1 MMNRGSF
8 LFVESNTTGTGEL
21 LMKRA
26 RALGF
31 EPYLVTRNPGR
42 YPFLKDSVA
51 QVIEAE
57 TRSLDELIGV
67 AAKLT
72 RLAGIY
78 SSSDYFVEAA
88 SSAATAMGLPA
99 ADGEAIATCRN
110 KWKQAAELQ
119 RQSITIPETRLAT
132 SVRDMEN
139 ILAQATLPVIVKP
152 VSGSGS
158 SGVRLC
164 DSAAAAIEAFESAKD
179 ALLDQVG
186 LHSAD
191 VLIQQYVQG
200 MEYSAE
206 IIAYDGVLHCVGIL
220 AKHKGPAPCFVEV
233 GHDFPAPLPEP
244 SLQELASFAAGAVS
258 ALGLKFGPAHVEFVI
273 AESGPVIIEVNP
285 RLAGGM
291 IPVMLSHV
299 LGTSILDMVI
309 RLYSGEVFTPPRASA
324 RAGAIRF
331 QLAHKSGKLKR
342 LDFSRKP
349 DPTTPE
355 AGLLKFE
362 GEDVQIYGDFRDRV
376 AYAIGVA
383 DELNV
388 AAAAAERMIDSIVI
402 DIEGAAGEQDDKE
415 VAGPDQARWNLHPE
429 AMKLLAPPIELARD
443 ARLLQCQTAVDE
455 AHLVMLAAQGLVSQ
469 AVAANLLK
477 HILDLQDEGF
487 QSLEGRHAPRGLY
500 LAYEAELVAR
510 TGAEEAGWLHLARSR
525 NDLNAAIS
533 LLVLREAASS
543 ISQQIGTAQ
552 DALLQQAEET
562 SRLVAPLYS
571 QYQIALPGSPGHY
584 LLGVFFALSRE
595 RERLH
600 CLLEDIRNCP
610 MGAGAGGG
618 TSIPIDPL
626 QTASLLGFE
635 LPSFNS
641 LDAVASRDHHLQGLS
656 VFAGVSIL
664 LSRVAQD
671 LQVWTTREFA
681 LVDIPHNLAG
691 GSSMLPQK
699 KNPFLLEHIKG
710 SASTVIGAYVSAAT
724 ATCKS
729 PFSNSIE
736 ASNYGC
742 SPLGLAEDALKR
754 AITLTSLIV
763 KYMSFNVRSMRE
775 HLEDGSSMT
784 AVAAER
790 MASRGI
796 PFRKAHTQ
804 IGEIARRLSHDSCVA
819 QRRSEL
825 ASRLAGVFPASLEEC
840 RDALQF
846 GGGPGKRSTDSQ
858 VSVAK
863 ALFRDMQLKCED
875 IRERWARAEMH
886 RKQKVKE
893 LIEYGQSL
901 TGFRGPDRGCGPERN
916 PT

>member
-1 MMNRGSF
+1 MNRGSF

-26 RALGF
+26 RLLGF
-31 EPYLVTRNPGR
+31 ETYLVTRNPAR

-57 TRSLDELIGV
+57 TRSPDELVGV
-67 AAKLT
+67 AAKL
-72 RLAGIY
+72 RGLAGIY

-88 SSAATAMGLPA
+88 SSAAMDMGLPA
-99 ADGEAIATCRN
+99 AHSEAIATCRN
-110 KWKQAAELQ
+110 KWTQAAELQ
-119 RQSITIPETRLAT
+119 RQSITIPETWLAT
-132 SVRDMEN
+132 SVRDVEN
-139 ILAQATLPVIVKP
+139 ILAQATLPVVVKP

-164 DSAAAAIEAFESAKD
+164 ESAAAAVKAFESARG
-179 ALLDQVG
+179 ALLDQVDTP
-186 LHSAD
+186 SPD
-191 VLIQQYVQG
+191 ILIQQYVEG
-200 MEYSAE
+200 KEYSSE
-206 IIAYDGVLHCVGIL
+206 IIAYDGTLHCLGIL

-244 SLQELASFAAGAVS
+244 SLQELTSFAAGAVS
-258 ALGLKFGPAHVEFVI
+258 ALGLNFGPAHVEFVI
-273 AESGPVIIEVNP
+273 TEWGPVIIEVNP

-291 IPVMLSHV
+291 IPVMLSHA

-309 RLYSGEVFTPPRASA
+309 RLYAGEGFTPPHASA

-331 QLAHKSGKLKR
+331 QLVHKSGKLKR
-342 LDFSRKP
+342 LGFSRKP
-349 DPTTPE
+349 DPTVPE
-355 AGLLKFE
+355 AELLKSE
-362 GEDVQIYGDFRDRV
+362 GEEVKINGDFRDRV
-376 AYAIGVA
+376 AYSVGVA

-388 AAAAAERMIDSIVI
+388 AVAAAQQMIDSIVI
-402 DIEGAAGEQDDKE
+402 DIEAATGESDNKQ
-415 VAGPDQARWNLHPE
+415 VAGSSEGMWSLHPE
-429 AMKLLAPPIELARD
+429 AMKLLAPPIEISRD
-443 ARLLQCQTAVDE
+443 GRLLHCQATIDE
-455 AHLVMLAAQGLVSQ
+455 AHLVMLADQGLISQ
-469 AVAANLLK
+469 IAAADLLT

-487 QSLEGRHAPRGLY
+487 QSLEGRDAPRGLY
-500 LAYEAELVAR
+500 LAYEAELAAR
-510 TGAEEAGWLHLARSR
+510 AGTEKAGWLHLARSR
-525 NDLNAAIS
+525 NDLNATIS
-533 LLVLREAASS
+533 LLALQEAACS
-543 ISQQIGTAQ
+543 ISQQIGIAQ
-552 DALLQQAEET
+552 DALLQRAEEA

-584 LLGVFFALSRE
+584 LLGVFFALGRE
-595 RERLH
+595 RQRLH

-626 QTASLLGFE
+626 KTASLLGFE

-710 SASTVIGAYVSAAT
+710 SASTVIGAYVSATT
-724 ATCKS
+724 ATCKA

-742 SPLGLAEDALKR
+742 SPLRLSEEALKM
-754 AITLTSLIV
+754 AIILTSLIV
-763 KYMSFNVRSMRE
+763 KYMSFNVKSMRE
-775 HLEDGSSMT
+775 HLEDGSPMT

-796 PFRKAHTQ
+796 PFRKAHTI
-804 IGEIARRLSHDSCVA
+804 IGQIARRLSQDSSVA
-819 QRRSEL
+819 ERRSEL
-825 ASRLAGVFPASLEEC
+825 ASHLAGVLPESPEEC

-846 GGGPGKRSTDSQ
+846 GGGPGKRSTDDQ
-858 VSVAK
+858 FSVAK
-863 ALFRDMQLKCED
+863 TLLRDMQLKCAD
-875 IRERWARAEMH
+875 ISERWAHAKMY
-886 RKQKVKE
+886 RKRRVKE
-893 LIEYGQSL
+893 LV
-901 TGFRGPDRGCGPERN
+901 DRHRVP
-916 PT
+916 

>member
-1 MMNRGSF
+1 MNRGSF

-31 EPYLVTRNPGR
+31 ETYLVTRNPAR

-57 TRSLDELIGV
+57 TRSPDELVGV
-67 AAKLT
+67 ATKLS

-78 SSSDYFVEAA
+78 SSSEYFVEAA
-88 SSAATAMGLPA
+88 SRVATAIGLPA
-99 ADGEAIATCRN
+99 ANPKAIATCRN

-119 RQSITIPETRLAT
+119 RQSITIPETRLAS
-132 SVRDMEN
+132 SVSDVEK
-139 ILAQATLPVIVKP
+139 ILAQATLPVVVKP

-164 DSAAAAIEAFESAKD
+164 DSAAAAIKAFESARG
-179 ALLDQVG
+179 ALLDQVD
-186 LHSAD
+186 LPSPD
-191 VLIQQYVQG
+191 ILIQQYVEG
-200 MEYSAE
+200 KEYSAE
-206 IIAYDGVLHCVGIL
+206 IIAYDGTLHCLGIL

-244 SLQELASFAAGAVS
+244 SLRELASFAAGAVS
-258 ALGLKFGPAHVEFVI
+258 ALGLNFGPAHVEFVI
-273 AESGPVIIEVNP
+273 AEWGPVIIEVNP

-291 IPVMLSHV
+291 IPIMLSHA

-309 RLYSGEVFTPPRASA
+309 GLYAGEGFTPPGASA

-331 QLAHKSGKLKR
+331 RLAQTSGKVKR
-342 LDFSRKP
+342 LGFSGNP
-349 DPTTPE
+349 EPTVPE
-355 AGLLKFE
+355 AGLLKSE
-362 GEDVQIYGDFRDRV
+362 GQEVQINGDFRDRV

-383 DELNV
+383 DELN
-388 AAAAAERMIDSIVI
+388 AAAAGAERMIDTLVI
-402 DIEGAAGEQDDKE
+402 DTEAAVAESDNE
-415 VAGPDQARWNLHPE
+415 RVAGSSEGRWHLHPE
-429 AMKLLAPPIELARD
+429 AMKLLAPPIEISRD
-443 ARLLQCQTAVDE
+443 GRLLQHQAAIDE
-455 AHLVMLAAQGLVSQ
+455 AHLVMLADQGLVSQ
-469 AVAANLLK
+469 PAAADLLK

-487 QSLEGRHAPRGLY
+487 QSLEGREAPRGLY
-500 LAYEAELVAR
+500 LAYEAELATR
-510 TGAEEAGWLHLARSR
+510 AGPEKAGWLHLARSR
-525 NDLNAAIS
+525 NDLNATIS

-543 ISQQIGTAQ
+543 ISQQIGIAQ
-552 DALLQQAEET
+552 DALLQRVEEA

-584 LLGVFFALSRE
+584 LLGVFFALARE
-595 RERLH
+595 RQRLH
-600 CLLEDIRNCP
+600 SLLEDIRNCP

-618 TSIPIDPL
+618 TSMPIDPL
-626 QTASLLGFE
+626 KTASLLGFA
-635 LPSFNS
+635 LPSYNS
-641 LDAVASRDHHLQGLS
+641 LDAVASRDHHLHGLS
-656 VFAGVSIL
+656 IFASISTL

-681 LVDIPHNLAG
+681 LIDVPHMLAG

-724 ATCKS
+724 ATCKA

-742 SPLGLAEDALKR
+742 SPLRLSEEALKR

-763 KYMSFNVRSMRE
+763 KFMSFNVGSMRE
-775 HLEDGSSMT
+775 NLEDGSSMT

-790 MASRGI
+790 MASQGV

-804 IGEIARRLSHDSCVA
+804 IGEIAQRLSQDSCVT

-825 ASRLAGVFPASLEEC
+825 AGQLAGVFPASLEEC

-846 GGGPGKRSTDSQ
+846 GGGPGQRSTDDQ
-858 VSVAK
+858 LSVAK
-863 ALFRDMQLKCED
+863 ALFREMELKCAE
-875 IRERWARAEMH
+875 ISERRAHAEVH
-886 RKQKVKE
+886 CKGRVKE
-893 LIEYGQSL
+893 LIDKHRPS
-901 TGFRGPDRGCGPERN
+901 
-916 PT
+916 

>member
-21 LMKRA
+21 LIKRA
-26 RALGF
+26 RVLGF
-31 EPYLVTRNPGR
+31 EPYLATRNPAR
-42 YPFLKDSVA
+42 YSFLKDTFA
-51 QVIEAE
+51 HVIEAE
-57 TRSLDELIGV
+57 TRSPDELVGV
-67 AAKLT
+67 ATKLG

-78 SSSDYFVEAA
+78 SSSEYFVEAA
-88 SSAATAMGLPA
+88 SNAATAIGLPTA
-99 ADGEAIATCRN
+99 NPEAIATCRN
-110 KWKQAAELQ
+110 KWKQAAELR
-119 RQSITIPETRLAT
+119 RQSIAIPETRLAT
-132 SVRDMEN
+132 SVRDVEN
-139 ILAQATLPVIVKP
+139 ILAQATLPVVVKP

-164 DSAAAAIEAFESAKD
+164 DSAAAAIKAFESARG

-186 LHSAD
+186 LPSPD
-191 VLIQQYVQG
+191 ILIQQYIEG
-200 MEYSAE
+200 KEYSAE
-206 IIAYDGVLHCVGIL
+206 IIAYDGTLHCLGIL

-244 SLQELASFAAGAVS
+244 SLQELTSFAAGAVS
-258 ALGLKFGPAHVEFVI
+258 ALGLEFGPAHVEFVI
-273 AESGPVIIEVNP
+273 TESGPVIIEVNP

-291 IPVMLSHV
+291 IPVMLSHA

-309 RLYSGEVFTPPRASA
+309 RLYAGEGFTPPRASA

-331 QLAHKSGKLKR
+331 RLAHKSGKLKR
-342 LDFSRKP
+342 LGFSRNP
-349 DPTTPE
+349 NPTVPE
-355 AGLLKFE
+355 AGLLKSE
-362 GEDVQIYGDFRDRV
+362 GQEVQINGDFRDRV
-376 AYAIGVA
+376 AYAVGVA
-383 DELNV
+383 DELNT
-388 AAAAAERMIDSIVI
+388 AAAAAERMIDSIMI
-402 DIEGAAGEQDDKE
+402 DIETAAGESDNKQE
-415 VAGPDQARWNLHPE
+415 AGSSEDRWTLHPE
-429 AMKLLAPPIELARD
+429 AMKLLAPPIEISRD
-443 ARLLQCQTAVDE
+443 GRLLRHQATIDE
-455 AHLVMLAAQGLVSQ
+455 AHLVMLADQGLVSR
-469 AVAANLLK
+469 AAAADLLK

-487 QSLEGRHAPRGLY
+487 QSLEGRDAPRGLY
-500 LAYEAELVAR
+500 LVYEAELAAR
-510 TGAEEAGWLHLARSR
+510 AGPEKAGWLHLARSR
-525 NDLNAAIS
+525 NDLNATIS
-533 LLVLREAASS
+533 LLALRETACS
-543 ISQQIGTAQ
+543 ISQQIGTVQ
-552 DALLQQAEET
+552 DALLQRVEEA

-584 LLGVFFALSRE
+584 LLGVFFALGRE

-618 TSIPIDPL
+618 TSMPIDPL
-626 QTASLLGFE
+626 KTANLLGFE
-635 LPSFNS
+635 LTSFNS
-641 LDAVASRDHHLQGLS
+641 LDAVASRDHHLHGLS
-656 VFAGVSIL
+656 LFAGIAIL

-681 LVDIPHNLAG
+681 LIDIPHNLAG

-710 SASTVIGAYVSAAT
+710 AASTATGAYVAAAT

-742 SPLGLAEDALKR
+742 SPLGPAEDALKK

-763 KYMSFNVRSMRE
+763 KFMSFNVRSMRE

-790 MASRGI
+790 MASRGV
-796 PFRKAHTQ
+796 PFRKAHTL
-804 IGEIARRLSHDSCVA
+804 IGEFTR
-819 QRRSEL
+819 
-825 ASRLAGVFPASLEEC
+825 RLAGNRHVAERRSQLTSQLGGVLPGSLEEC

-846 GGGPGKRSTDSQ
+846 GGGPGKRSTDDQ

-863 ALFRDMQLKCED
+863 TLFREMQLKCEE
-875 IRERWARAEMH
+875 IRERWAGAEVH
-886 RKQKVKE
+886 RKRRVKE
-893 LIEYGQSL
+893 FVDDVCI
-901 TGFRGPDRGCGPERN
+901 R
-916 PT
+916 

>member
-21 LMKRA
+21 LMKQA
-26 RALGF
+26 RVLGF
-31 EPYLVTRNPGR
+31 EPYLVTRNPAR
-42 YPFLKDSVA
+42 YPFLKDPVA
-51 QVIEAE
+51 HVIEAE
-57 TRSLDELIGV
+57 TRSPDELIGV
-67 AAKLT
+67 AANLK
-72 RLAGIY
+72 RLAGVY

-88 SSAATAMGLPA
+88 SRVATAMGLPA
-99 ADGEAIATCRN
+99 ANPDAIATCRN
-110 KWKQAAELQ
+110 KWTQAAELQ
-119 RQSITIPETRLAT
+119 RQSITIPETRLAS
-132 SVRDMEN
+132 SVMDVEN
-139 ILAQATLPVIVKP
+139 ILAQATLPVVVKP

-164 DSAAAAIEAFESAKD
+164 DSAAAAIKAFESARG
-179 ALLDQVG
+179 ALLDQVD
-186 LHSAD
+186 LRSPD
-191 VLIQQYVQG
+191 ILIQQYIEG
-200 MEYSAE
+200 KEYSAE
-206 IIAYDGVLHCVGIL
+206 IMAYDGTLRCLGIL
-220 AKHKGPAPCFVEV
+220 AKHKGPAPCFVET

-244 SLQELASFAAGAVS
+244 SLKELASFAARAVS
-258 ALGLKFGPAHVEFVI
+258 ALGLDFGPAHVEFVT

-291 IPVMLSHV
+291 IPVMLSHA

-309 RLYSGEVFTPPRASA
+309 RLYAGEGFTPQRASA

-331 QLAHKSGKLKR
+331 QLVHKAGKLKR
-342 LDFSRKP
+342 LGFSRNP
-349 DPTTPE
+349 DPTVPQ
-355 AGLLKFE
+355 AGLLKSE
-362 GEDVQIYGDFRDRV
+362 GQEVQINGDFRDRV
-376 AYAIGVA
+376 AYAVGVA
-383 DELNV
+383 DELNA

-402 DIEGAAGEQDDKE
+402 DIETPAGESDNKQ
-415 VAGPDQARWNLHPE
+415 VAGATEGTWNLHPE
-429 AMKLLAPPIELARD
+429 AMKLLAPPIELSRD
-443 ARLLQCQTAVDE
+443 GRLLQYQTAIDE
-455 AHLVMLAAQGLVSQ
+455 AHLVMLTEEGLISQTAA
-469 AVAANLLK
+469 ADLLK

-487 QSLEGRHAPRGLY
+487 QSLEGRDAPRGLY
-500 LAYEAELVAR
+500 LAYEAELAVRAG
-510 TGAEEAGWLHLARSR
+510 TEKAGWLHLARSR
-525 NDLNAAIS
+525 NDLNATIS
-533 LLVLREAASS
+533 LLALREAACS
-543 ISQQIGTAQ
+543 ISQQVGIAQ
-552 DALLQQAEET
+552 DALLQRVEEA

-584 LLGVFFALSRE
+584 LLGVFFALGRE
-595 RERLH
+595 RQRLH
-600 CLLEDIRNCP
+600 HLLEDIKNCP

-681 LVDIPHNLAG
+681 LIDIPHNLAG

-742 SPLGLAEDALKR
+742 SPLRLAEDALKR

-763 KYMSFNVRSMRE
+763 KFMSFDVRSMRE
-775 HLEDGSSMT
+775 NLEDGSSMT

-790 MASRGI
+790 MASQGL

-804 IGEIARRLSHDSCVA
+804 IGEIAQRLSQDSCVT

-825 ASRLAGVFPASLEEC
+825 ASHLADVLPASLEEC

-846 GGGPGKRSTDSQ
+846 GGGPGKRSTEDQ

-863 ALFRDMQLKCED
+863 TLFQDTQLKCAD

-886 RKQKVKE
+886 RKKRVRE
-893 LIEYGQSL
+893 LIDGRPSA
-901 TGFRGPDRGCGPERN
+901 
-916 PT
+916 

>member
-26 RALGF
+26 LVLGF
-31 EPYLVTRNPGR
+31 EPYLVTRNPAR
-42 YPFLKDSVA
+42 YPFLKDFVA

-57 TRSLDELIGV
+57 TRSSDELIGV
-67 AAKLT
+67 AAKLR
-72 RLAGIY
+72 RLEGIY

-88 SSAATAMGLPA
+88 SRVATAMGLPA
-99 ADGEAIATCRN
+99 PNPEAIATCRN
-110 KWKQAAELQ
+110 KWKQAAALQ
-119 RQSITIPETRLAT
+119 RQSIAIPETRLAT
-132 SVRDMEN
+132 SVREVEN
-139 ILAQATLPVIVKP
+139 ILAQATLPVVVKP

-164 DSAAAAIEAFESAKD
+164 DSAAAAIKAFESAKD
-179 ALLDQVG
+179 VLVDQVD
-186 LHSAD
+186 LANPD
-191 VLIQQYVQG
+191 ILIQQYIEG
-200 MEYSAE
+200 KEYSAE
-206 IIAYDGVLHCVGIL
+206 IIAYDGALHCLGIL

-244 SLQELASFAAGAVS
+244 SLKELASFAARAVS
-258 ALGLKFGPAHVEFVI
+258 ALGLEFGPAHVEFVT

-291 IPVMLSHV
+291 IPVMLSHT

-309 RLYSGEVFTPPRASA
+309 RLYAGEGFTPPGASA

-331 QLAHKSGKLKR
+331 DVVHKSGKLKR
-342 LDFSRKP
+342 LGFSRNP
-349 DPTTPE
+349 DPTVPE
-355 AGLLKFE
+355 AGLLRSE
-362 GEDVQIYGDFRDRV
+362 GEEIQINGDFRDRI

-383 DELNV
+383 DELNA

-402 DIEGAAGEQDDKE
+402 DIEAATRESENKHVGGASQGK
-415 VAGPDQARWNLHPE
+415 WNLHPE
-429 AMKLLAPPIELARD
+429 AMKLLAPPIEIARD
-443 ARLLQCQTAVDE
+443 GRLLRHQASIDE
-455 AHLVMLAAQGLVSQ
+455 AHLVMLADRGLVSQ
-469 AVAANLLK
+469 AAAADLLK

-487 QSLEGRHAPRGLY
+487 QSLEGRDAPRGVY
-500 LAYEAELVAR
+500 LAYEAELAAR
-510 TGAEEAGWLHLARSR
+510 AGPESAGWLHLARSR
-525 NDLNAAIS
+525 NDLNATIS
-533 LLVLREAASS
+533 LLALREAACSA
-543 ISQQIGTAQ
+543 SQEIGNLQ
-552 DALLQQAEET
+552 DALLQRAEEA
-562 SRLVAPLYS
+562 SKLVAPLYS

-584 LLGVFFALSRE
+584 LLGVFFALGRE
-595 RERLH
+595 RQRLH
-600 CLLEDIRNCP
+600 SLLEDIRNCP

-618 TSIPIDPL
+618 TSMQIDPL
-626 QTASLLGFE
+626 KTASLLGFE
-635 LPSFNS
+635 LASFNS

-656 VFAGVSIL
+656 LFAGVSIL

-681 LVDIPHNLAG
+681 LIDIPHNLAG

-724 ATCKS
+724 AACKA

-742 SPLGLAEDALKR
+742 SPLGPAEDALKR

-763 KYMSFNVRSMRE
+763 RFMSFNVRSMRE
-775 HLEDGSSMT
+775 SLEDGSSMT

-790 MASRGI
+790 LASRGV
-796 PFRKAHTQ
+796 PFRKAHTLL
-804 IGEIARRLSHDSCVA
+804 GEIAKRLSQDSSVA
-819 QRRSEL
+819 ERRSEL
-825 ASRLAGVFPASLEEC
+825 ASQLAGVLPASLEEC
-840 RDALQF
+840 RNALQF
-846 GGGPGKRSTDSQ
+846 GGGPGESSTDDQ

-863 ALFRDMQLKCED
+863 ALFRDMQLKCAE
-875 IRERWARAEMH
+875 ISERWALAEMH
-886 RKQKVKE
+886 RKQRVKE
-893 LIEYGQSL
+893 LIGRHQAI
-901 TGFRGPDRGCGPERN
+901 
-916 PT
+916 

>member
-1 MMNRGSF
+1 MTRGSF

-26 RALGF
+26 RLLGF
-31 EPYLVTRNPGR
+31 ETYLVTRNPAR

-57 TRSLDELIGV
+57 TRSPDELVGV
-67 AAKLT
+67 AAKL
-72 RLAGIY
+72 RGLAGIY

-88 SSAATAMGLPA
+88 SSAAMEMGLPA
-99 ADGEAIATCRN
+99 ANSEAIATCRN

-132 SVRDMEN
+132 SVRDVEN
-139 ILAQATLPVIVKP
+139 ILAQAALPVVVKP

-164 DSAAAAIEAFESAKD
+164 DSAAAAIKAFESARG
-179 ALLDQVG
+179 ALLDQVD
-186 LHSAD
+186 LPSPD
-191 VLIQQYVQG
+191 ILIQQYVEG
-200 MEYSAE
+200 KEYSAE
-206 IIAYDGVLHCVGIL
+206 IIAYDGTLHCLGIL

-244 SLQELASFAAGAVS
+244 SLQELTSFAAGAVS

-291 IPVMLSHV
+291 IPVMLSHA

-309 RLYSGEVFTPPRASA
+309 RLYVGEGFTPPRASA

-331 QLAHKSGKLKR
+331 RLASTSGKLKR
-342 LDFSRKP
+342 LGFSRDP
-349 DPTTPE
+349 DPTVPE
-355 AGLLKFE
+355 AGLLKSE
-362 GEDVQIYGDFRDRV
+362 GGEVQIKGDFRDRV
-376 AYAIGVA
+376 AYAVGVA
-383 DELNV
+383 DGLDT
-388 AAAAAERMIDSIVI
+388 AAAAADRMIDSIVI
-402 DIEGAAGEQDDKE
+402 DIETAAGESDKQDPGSSEGK
-415 VAGPDQARWNLHPE
+415 WNLHPE
-429 AMKLLAPPIELARD
+429 AMKLLAPPIEISRD
-443 ARLLQCQTAVDE
+443 GRLLQHQAAIDE
-455 AHLVMLAAQGLVSQ
+455 AHLVMLADQGLVSQ
-469 AVAANLLK
+469 ADAADLLK

-487 QSLEGRHAPRGLY
+487 QSLEGREAPRGLY
-500 LAYEAELVAR
+500 LAYEAELAAR
-510 TGAEEAGWLHLARSR
+510 AGPEKGGRLHLARSR
-525 NDLNAAIS
+525 NDLNATIS
-533 LLVLREAASS
+533 LLALREAACS
-543 ISQQIGTAQ
+543 ISQEIGTAQ
-552 DALLQQAEET
+552 DALLQRAEEA

-584 LLGVFFALSRE
+584 LLGVFFALARE
-595 RERLH
+595 RQRLH
-600 CLLEDIRNCP
+600 YLLEDIRNCP
-610 MGAGAGGG
+610 MGTGAGGG
-618 TSIPIDPL
+618 TSIPIDPSK
-626 QTASLLGFE
+626 TANLLGFE

-671 LQVWTTREFA
+671 LQVWTTREFT
-681 LVDIPHNLAG
+681 LIDIPHNLAG

-724 ATCKS
+724 ATCKA

-736 ASNYGC
+736 VSNYGC
-742 SPLGLAEDALKR
+742 SPLGPAEDALKR

-763 KYMSFNVRSMRE
+763 KFMSFNVRSMRE
-775 HLEDGSSMT
+775 NLEDGLPMT

-790 MASRGI
+790 MASRGV
-796 PFRKAHTQ
+796 PFRKAHTL
-804 IGEIARRLSHDSCVA
+804 IGEIAERLSQDGCVA
-819 QRRSEL
+819 ERRSEL
-825 ASRLAGVFPASLEEC
+825 ASHLAGILPASLEEC

-846 GGGPGKRSTDSQ
+846 GGGPGKKSTDDQ
-858 VSVAK
+858 LSVAK
-863 ALFRDMQLKCED
+863 TLFRETQLKCAD
-875 IRERWARAEMH
+875 TGERWARAEMH
-886 RKQKVKE
+886 RKQRVKE
-893 LIEYGQSL
+893 FIHRYRA
-901 TGFRGPDRGCGPERN
+901 T
-916 PT
+916 

>member
-1 MMNRGSF
+1 MNRGSF

-26 RALGF
+26 RLLGF
-31 EPYLVTRNPGR
+31 ETYLVTRNPAR

-57 TRSLDELIGV
+57 TRSPDELIGV
-67 AAKLT
+67 AAKLR

-88 SSAATAMGLPA
+88 SRVATAMGLPA
-99 ADGEAIATCRN
+99 PNPEAIATCRN

-119 RQSITIPETRLAT
+119 RQSIAIPETRLAT
-132 SVRDMEN
+132 SIRDVEN
-139 ILAQATLPVIVKP
+139 ILAQATLPVVVKP

-164 DSAAAAIEAFESAKD
+164 DSAAAAIKAFENAKG
-179 ALLDQVG
+179 ALLDQVD
-186 LHSAD
+186 LPSPD
-191 VLIQQYVQG
+191 ILIQKYIEG
-200 MEYSAE
+200 KEYSAE
-206 IIAYDGVLHCVGIL
+206 IIAYDGTLHCLGIL

-233 GHDFPAPLPEP
+233 GHDFPAPLTEP
-244 SLQELASFAAGAVS
+244 SLKELAPFAARAVS

-291 IPVMLSHV
+291 IPVMLSHTS
-299 LGTSILDMVI
+299 GTSILDMVI
-309 RLYSGEVFTPPRASA
+309 ELYAGEAFTPPRASA
-324 RAGAIRF
+324 KAGAIRF
-331 QLAHKSGKLKR
+331 RLVHKSGKLKR
-342 LDFSRKP
+342 LGFSRNRE
-349 DPTTPE
+349 PTVPE
-355 AGLLKFE
+355 AGLLKSE
-362 GEDVQIYGDFRDRV
+362 GEEVQINGDFRDRV

-383 DELNV
+383 DELNA
-388 AAAAAERMIDSIVI
+388 AAAAAERMIDSIVM
-402 DIEGAAGEQDDKE
+402 DIEAATGEPDDKQ
-415 VAGPDQARWNLHPE
+415 VAGSSQGSWNLHPE
-429 AMKLLAPPIELARD
+429 AMKLLAPPIELSRD
-443 ARLLQCQTAVDE
+443 GRLLQHQATIDE
-455 AHLVMLAAQGLVSQ
+455 AHLVMLADQGLISQ
-469 AVAANLLK
+469 AVAADLLK
-477 HILDLQDEGF
+477 HILDLQDDGF
-487 QSLEGRHAPRGLY
+487 QSLEGRDAPRGLY
-500 LAYEAELVAR
+500 LAYEAELAAR
-510 TGAEEAGWLHLARSR
+510 AGPEKAGWLHLARSR
-525 NDLNAAIS
+525 NDLNATIS
-533 LLVLREAASS
+533 LLALREAACS
-543 ISQQIGTAQ
+543 ISQGIGTAQ
-552 DALLQQAEET
+552 DALLQRVEEA

-584 LLGVFFALSRE
+584 LLGVFFALGRE
-595 RERLH
+595 RQRLH

-618 TSIPIDPL
+618 TSMPIDPL
-626 QTASLLGFE
+626 KTANLLGFE

-681 LVDIPHNLAG
+681 LIDVPHSLAG

-710 SASTVIGAYVSAAT
+710 SASTVVGAYVSAAT

-736 ASNYGC
+736 TSNYGC
-742 SPLGLAEDALKR
+742 SSLGLAEDALKR
-754 AITLTSLIV
+754 AIILTSLIV
-763 KYMSFNVRSMRE
+763 RFMSFNERSMRE
-775 HLEDGSSMT
+775 NLEDGSSMT

-790 MASRGI
+790 MASRGV
-796 PFRKAHTQ
+796 PFRKAHTI
-804 IGEIARRLSHDSCVA
+804 IGQIARRLSQDSCA
-819 QRRSEL
+819 AERRSEL
-825 ASRLAGVFPASLEEC
+825 ASHLAGVLPESLEEC

-846 GGGPGKRSTDSQ
+846 GGGPGKRSTDDQ
-858 VSVAK
+858 LSVAK
-863 ALFRDMQLKCED
+863 ALLRDMQLKSAD
-875 IRERWARAEMH
+875 ISERWAHAEVH
-886 RKQKVKE
+886 RKRRVKE
-893 LIEYGQSL
+893 LI
-901 TGFRGPDRGCGPERN
+901 DRHPA
-916 PT
+916 T

>member
-1 MMNRGSF
+1 MNRGSF

-26 RALGF
+26 LLLGF
-31 EPYLVTRNPGR
+31 EPYLVTRNPAR

-51 QVIEAE
+51 QVVEAE
-57 TRSLDELIGV
+57 TRSPDELIGV
-67 AAKLT
+67 AAKL
-72 RLAGIY
+72 RGLAGIY

-88 SSAATAMGLPA
+88 SIAAMAMGLPA
-99 ADGEAIATCRN
+99 ASSEAIATCRN

-132 SVRDMEN
+132 YVRDVEN
-139 ILAQATLPVIVKP
+139 ILAQATLPVVVKP

-164 DSAAAAIEAFESAKD
+164 DSAAAAIEAFESAKNV
-179 ALLDQVG
+179 LVNQVD
-186 LHSAD
+186 LASPD
-191 VLIQQYVQG
+191 ILIQQYVEG
-200 MEYSAE
+200 KEYSAE
-206 IIAYDGVLHCVGIL
+206 IIAYDGTLHCLGIL
-220 AKHKGPAPCFVEV
+220 AKHKGPPPCFVEV
-233 GHDFPAPLPEP
+233 GHDFPAPLPEW
-244 SLQELASFAAGAVS
+244 SLKELASFAAGAVS
-258 ALGLKFGPAHVEFVI
+258 ALGLEFGPAHVEFVI

-291 IPVMLSHV
+291 IPVMLSHA

-309 RLYSGEVFTPPRASA
+309 RLYARERFTPPQASA

-331 QLAHKSGKLKR
+331 RLAQTSGKLKR
-342 LDFSRKP
+342 LGFSRNSE
-349 DPTTPE
+349 PTVPE
-355 AGLLKFE
+355 AGLLKSE
-362 GEDVQIYGDFRDRV
+362 GEEVQINGDFRDRV

-388 AAAAAERMIDSIVI
+388 AAAAAERMIDSIVMY
-402 DIEGAAGEQDDKE
+402 IEAATGESDDKQD
-415 VAGPDQARWNLHPE
+415 AGSSQGRWNLHPE
-429 AMKLLAPPIELARD
+429 AMKLLAPPIELSRD
-443 ARLLQCQTAVDE
+443 GRLLQHQATIDE
-455 AHLVMLAAQGLVSQ
+455 AHLVMLSDQDLISQ
-469 AVAANLLK
+469 AAAADLLK

-487 QSLEGRHAPRGLY
+487 QSLEGRDAPRGVY
-500 LAYEAELVAR
+500 LAYEAELAAR
-510 TGAEEAGWLHLARSR
+510 AGSEKAGWLHLARSR
-525 NDLNAAIS
+525 NDLNATIS
-533 LLVLREAASS
+533 LLVLREAACS
-543 ISQQIGTAQ
+543 ISQQIGAAQ
-552 DALLQQAEET
+552 DALLHRVEEA

-584 LLGVFFALSRE
+584 LLSVFFALGRE
-595 RERLH
+595 RQRLH

-618 TSIPIDPL
+618 TSMQIDPL
-626 QTASLLGFE
+626 KTANLLGFE

-671 LQVWTTREFA
+671 LQVWTTREFG
-681 LVDIPHNLAG
+681 LIDIPHNLAG

-699 KNPFLLEHIKG
+699 KNPFLLEHIKA

-763 KYMSFNVRSMRE
+763 KFMTFNVQSMRE
-775 HLEDGSSMT
+775 NLEDGSSMT

-790 MASRGI
+790 MASRGV
-796 PFRKAHTQ
+796 PFRKAHTL
-804 IGEIARRLSHDSCVA
+804 IGEIARHLSLDSSVA
-819 QRRSEL
+819 ERRSEL
-825 ASRLAGVFPASLEEC
+825 AGHLAGVLPENLEEC

-846 GGGPGKRSTDSQ
+846 GGGPGKRSTDDQ
-858 VSVAK
+858 VSVAEL
-863 ALFRDMQLKCED
+863 LFQDMQLKCED

-886 RKQKVKE
+886 RKQKVRE
-893 LIEYGQSL
+893 LIDKHRSS
-901 TGFRGPDRGCGPERN
+901 
-916 PT
+916 